1 MTLGVSAANV
11 ANKWLDVFGNTA
23 FSGITTVYAGLA
35 KGDPGAAGTSNASAE
50 TERKAITWSGAAS
63 GGSKSMSGTL
73 SWASWDA
80 GAETISHITLWSAAS
95 GGDFLWSGVLSAQKA
110 VSNGD
115 TLNITAL
122 TIAIATASIAAGA

>member
-1 MTLGVSAANV
+1 MTLGVSATNV

-23 FSGITTVYAGLA
+23 FSGISTVYVGLHT
-35 KGDPGAAGTSNASAE
+35 GDPGAAGTANVSAE
-50 TERKAITWSGAAS
+50 TDRKAITWSGAAS

-80 GAETISHITLWSAAS
+80 GNNTISHVSLWDAS
-95 GGDFLWSGVLSAQKA
+95 TAGNFLWSGILSSQKA

-122 TIAIATASIAAGA
+122 TIAIASSSIAA